1 MASGSGTS
9 RPILEWAEKRAEA
22 LRRAQQLRSDQQN
35 PGVQGRVAWRTPPI
49 RGPRGHVVPKL
60 MGSQSAQELL
70 ELSFRKT
77 PAHGLGRPWSAGNT
91 PAYEPQ
97 LVTGFSPGEAI
108 SEQALQGELVKTS
121 QMLTAARRQL
131 VEEREAAAEI
141 VQEAKDEAAQ
151 AIRLLRERDG
161 QAAATDAELQ
171 HLLYQKELAV
181 GAERAKLANMLAQ
194 QRNALQVELER
205 VKEESE
211 ARLEKQRQEHVAMEQ
226 ETQALRHEVSKLE
239 QQLESR
245 VESTKQ
251 EAEAR
256 AAKTLEQ
263 QMEKER
269 EGRVAQLHRMASRRI
284 GKQALTKGF
293 NAWADA
299 WADRRRL
306 RQNLQ
311 RAAARLGRPALA
323 GAFLEWVWVR
333 DEKVREIE
341 MRSVHRFGHEEARRR
356 EELEKELEALR
367 DSFQSSVKEQ
377 VDAAIKQYERERKEA
392 ERQEAEEAAKRREK
406 AEDARV
412 TNLHEQALRRIGQL
426 GVARA
431 FSSWAGSFLE
441 HKHLKQLLQRAGAR
455 LQKPKL
461 AGAFIE
467 WWSVREETIQ
477 ARMKAEMEAEREK
490 LLQQL
495 KEAQALAAQTEEEA
509 VRKLAEKA
517 MQDKHDRVEQ
527 LHRMASR
534 RIASQG
540 LTRGFN
546 AWIDLWNETHRQRQL
561 MQRAAARLGKPQM
574 ADAFF
579 EWWAVYEEILLAKE
593 EAEKHRLAEQ
603 LGLMEKEALEAAKL
617 AEKRLAEQMGLMEKE
632 AREAAELAEKRL
644 AEQAEAERQG
654 RIEHLQRMAS
664 RRMAAQGISRGFNAW
679 FDMWYEER
687 RNQNLLRRAAGR
699 LSKPHLSAAF
709 SDWWTDWEQARSHEE
724 SAARPKDSQ
733 NLFGARA
740 EVRKLE
746 RQVEKVRLEYEEKLA
761 AERKAALR
769 TEQSLQERLDKLNG
783 KVQEATE
790 SARLEAQEAERA
802 DRVEQLHRM
811 AIRRMS
817 LQGLSRGFNGWLEGH
832 LDQARLKRV
841 LTRAAARM
849 HLPKLAGAFMEWL
862 AVLDEEARARALA
875 AAEARASEEA
885 KKRAENET
893 VHHAQRLQLEDA
905 IERAKTEFEKNLR
918 KQQAA
923 QQEEMKRVRGELE
936 AALAQERLQ
945 LDKERQVHRRELESH
960 GIISDAQANALLQEQ
975 MQKER
980 EERVAQL
987 HRMASRRIAAQ
998 DLSRSFNAWQA
1009 EWFERRR
1016 AQSLLQHA
1024 AARFTRPTLAK
1035 AFYEWHAVCDEARQ
1049 DAHER
1054 SQKCKLESAEGELAA
1069 TKLKLEQVRT
1079 EEQNAA
1085 RDELDRVRAS
1095 YEAMLEAEGKKRE
1108 QLNEELKS
1116 MLQGGEEAL
1125 KAATARVRQVNAIE
1139 EQVKGELDHKR
1150 EEAKKSQED
1159 LERAMHQLALERT
1172 ALVDERKAHEKL
1184 RQEFELLR
1192 GKHNERVAAD
1202 DRAKKEGVLAGVVAD
1217 KEAESTKKLMLRLK
1231 IQEEALKRESEKR
1244 LAFLLAEQRTSFEQ
1258 TMRTLR
1264 TDSEQQ
1270 SKGFTN
1276 RITELEAAL
1285 KAAQAAYET
1294 TRLQLLK
1301 LEPAST
1307 RPVTTAP
1314 EVGGGLKSAELMRAA
1329 VTKIG
1334 RQPTTGTRPLMYSEL
1349 RILARKSRE
1358 EAAQMSRNLSSGES
1372 NFGRLFSGQSSP
1384 KGSISETS
1392 FSASRPAGQSPTP
1405 PPRPSRD
1412 ISPGLPE

>member
-1 MASGSGTS
+1 MASVSGTS
-9 RPILEWAEKRAEA
+9 RPILEWAEKRAES
-22 LRRAQQLRSDQQN
+22 LRRAQQLRSEQQN

-226 ETQALRHEVSKLE
+226 EMQALRQEVSKLE

-256 AAKTLEQ
+256 AAMTLEQ

-323 GAFLEWVWVR
+323 AAFLEWVWVR

-392 ERQEAEEAAKRREK
+392 ERQEAEEAAKRRER

-441 HKHLKQLLQRAGAR
+441 HKRLKQFLQRAGAR

-534 RIASQG
+534 RIAAQG

-546 AWIDLWNETHRQRQL
+546 AWIDLWNETQRQRQL

-579 EWWAVYEEILLAKE
+579 EWWAVYEEILMAKE

-644 AEQAEAERQG
+644 VEQAEAERQE

-687 RNQNLLRRAAGR
+687 RNQNVLRRAAGR

-709 SDWWTDWEQARSHEE
+709 FDWWADWELARSHEE
-724 SAARPKDSQ
+724 SAARPKDSH

-769 TEQSLQERLDKLNG
+769 TEQSLQERIDQLNG

-811 AIRRMS
+811 AIRRIS

-875 AAEARASEEA
+875 AAEARASDEA
-885 KKRAENET
+885 KKRAEKET

-905 IERAKTEFEKNLR
+905 IERAKAEFEKNLR

-923 QQEEMKRVRGELE
+923 QQEELKRVRGELE

-980 EERVAQL
+980 EDRVAQL

-998 DLSRSFNAWQA
+998 DLSRSFNAWQT

-1035 AFYEWHAVCDEARQ
+1035 AYYEWHAVCDEARQ

-1054 SQKCKLESAEGELAA
+1054 SQKSKLESAESELAA
-1069 TKLKLEQVRT
+1069 TKLKLEQVRK

-1095 YEAMLEAEGKKRE
+1095 YGAMLEAEGKKRE

-1139 EQVKGELDHKR
+1139 EQVKGELDHKK
-1150 EEAKKSQED
+1150 EEAKKAQED

-1244 LAFLLAEQRTSFEQ
+1244 LAFLLAEQRASFEQ

-1294 TRLQLLK
+1294 TRQQLLK
-1301 LEPAST
+1301 LEPASA

-1358 EAAQMSRNLSSGES
+1358 EAAQMSRHLSSGES
-1372 NFGRLFSGQSSP
+1372 NFGKLVSGQSSP
-1384 KGSISETS
+1384 KGSVSETS
-1392 FSASRPAGQSPTP
+1392 WSASRPAGQSPTP

>member
-1 MASGSGTS
+1 
-9 RPILEWAEKRAEA
+9 
-22 LRRAQQLRSDQQN
+22 
-35 PGVQGRVAWRTPPI
+35 
-49 RGPRGHVVPKL
+49 
-60 MGSQSAQELL
+60 
-70 ELSFRKT
+70 
-77 PAHGLGRPWSAGNT
+77 
-91 PAYEPQ
+91 
-97 LVTGFSPGEAI
+97 
-108 SEQALQGELVKTS
+108 
-121 QMLTAARRQL
+121 MLTAARRQL

-226 ETQALRHEVSKLE
+226 EMQALRQEVSKLE

-256 AAKTLEQ
+256 AAMTLEQ

-323 GAFLEWVWVR
+323 AAFLEWVWVR

-392 ERQEAEEAAKRREK
+392 ERQEAEEAAKRRER

-441 HKHLKQLLQRAGAR
+441 HKRLKQFLQRAGAR

-534 RIASQG
+534 RIAAQG

-546 AWIDLWNETHRQRQL
+546 AWIDLWNETQRQRQL

-579 EWWAVYEEILLAKE
+579 EWWAVYEEILMAKE

-644 AEQAEAERQG
+644 VEQAEAERQE

-687 RNQNLLRRAAGR
+687 RNQNL
-699 LSKPHLSAAF
+699 
-709 SDWWTDWEQARSHEE
+709 
-724 SAARPKDSQ
+724 
-733 NLFGARA
+733 
-740 EVRKLE
+740 
-746 RQVEKVRLEYEEKLA
+746 
-761 AERKAALR
+761 
-769 TEQSLQERLDKLNG
+769 
-783 KVQEATE
+783 
-790 SARLEAQEAERA
+790 
-802 DRVEQLHRM
+802 
-811 AIRRMS
+811 
-817 LQGLSRGFNGWLEGH
+817 
-832 LDQARLKRV
+832 
-841 LTRAAARM
+841 
-849 HLPKLAGAFMEWL
+849 
-862 AVLDEEARARALA
+862 
-875 AAEARASEEA
+875 
-885 KKRAENET
+885 
-893 VHHAQRLQLEDA
+893 EDA
-905 IERAKTEFEKNLR
+905 IERAKAEFEKNLR

-923 QQEEMKRVRGELE
+923 QQEELKRVRGELE

-945 LDKERQVHRRELESH
+945 LDKERQ
-960 GIISDAQANALLQEQ
+960 
-975 MQKER
+975 
-980 EERVAQL
+980 
-987 HRMASRRIAAQ
+987 
-998 DLSRSFNAWQA
+998 DLSRSFNAWQT

-1035 AFYEWHAVCDEARQ
+1035 AYYEWHAVCDEARQ

-1054 SQKCKLESAEGELAA
+1054 SQKSKLESAESELAA
-1069 TKLKLEQVRT
+1069 TKLKLEQVRK

-1095 YEAMLEAEGKKRE
+1095 YGAMLEAEGKKRE

-1139 EQVKGELDHKR
+1139 EQVKGELDHKK
-1150 EEAKKSQED
+1150 EEAKKAQED

-1244 LAFLLAEQRTSFEQ
+1244 LAFLLAEQRASFEQ

-1294 TRLQLLK
+1294 TRQQLLK
-1301 LEPAST
+1301 LEPASA

-1358 EAAQMSRNLSSGES
+1358 EAAQMSRHLSSGEYAK
-1372 NFGRLFSGQSSP
+1372 RY
-1384 KGSISETS
+1384 
-1392 FSASRPAGQSPTP
+1392 
-1405 PPRPSRD
+1405 
-1412 ISPGLPE
+1412 